1 MAMNS
6 DTIYALAS
14 GRGPAGVA
22 VVRVSGPGASEALQR
37 LSGRE
42 PGAPRQAIRSRI
54 EHPETGEIL
63 DDGLVLWFPGP
74 ASFTG
79 EDVVEL
85 QIHGGR
91 AVVAG
96 VLEALSVCPGL
107 RPAEAGEFA
116 RRAFGNGKL
125 DLTEVEGLADLVN
138 AETAAQRRQALR
150 QMEGA
155 LGRLYESWAERLLHA
170 QAYLTAAIDFADD
183 DIPDD
188 LEGQA
193 WGLVAQVN
201 QEIAAHLADG
211 RRGEILR
218 DGLRIAIIGAP
229 NAGKS
234 SLLNFL
240 ARREAA
246 IVSERAGTTRD
257 VIEVH
262 LDLGGYPVI
271 LADTAGL
278 RDSDDPVEQEG
289 IQRARRHAETADL
302 RLAVFSAEAWPDLDK
317 ATDLTAGPDALRLL
331 NKIDLLDESSMGAV
345 RAAGLLPLAVRKGAG
360 VDALVERLAA
370 EVRKRSGGGA
380 EAAALTRA
388 RHRQALES
396 CRDSLVRF
404 KKTVGLD
411 LAAEELRRAAHA
423 LGTLTGRVGVEDLL
437 DVIFRDFCIGK

>member
-1 MAMNS
+1 MNN

-14 GRGPAGVA
+14 GWGPAGVA
-22 VVRVSGPGASEALQR
+22 VVRVSGPEAGGALQR
-37 LSGRE
+37 LTGQE
-42 PGAPRQAIRSRI
+42 PGAPRRAIRSRI
-54 EHPETGEIL
+54 KHPETGEIL

-79 EDVVEL
+79 EDVLEL
-85 QIHGGR
+85 QVHGGR

-96 VLEALSVCPGL
+96 ILEALAVCPGL
-107 RPAEAGEFA
+107 RTAVAGEFA

-262 LDLGGYPVI
+262 MDLGGYPVI

-278 RDSDDPVEQEG
+278 RDSDDPIEQEG
-289 IQRARRHAETADL
+289 IQRARRHAEGADL
-302 RLAVFSAEAWPDLDK
+302 RLAVFSAEAWPDLDG
-317 ATDLTAGPDALRLL
+317 ATAAAAGNDALRLL
-331 NKIDLLDESSMGAV
+331 NKIDLLDESGRGAV
-345 RAAGLLPLAVRKGAG
+345 QAAGLLPLSVKSGAG
-360 VDALVERLAA
+360 VNDLIERLAA
-370 EVRKRSGGGA
+370 EVRERSGGGV
-380 EAAALTRA
+380 ETAALTRA

-396 CRDSLVRF
+396 CRDSLTRF
-404 KKTVGLD
+404 KKTPALD